1 MNAIEIVITLPF
13 FPQSETRGDSWTR
26 IIILGP
32 PGSGKGTRA
41 KIMGKLYD
49 LPVVTTGDMLR
60 EAVSEGT
67 ELGKLAEGY
76 MNRGELVRDDIV
88 ISIVEDRMSKPDV
101 VKGFILDGFP
111 RSVEQAEA
119 LDRILNRLGTA
130 LDVVLYITAEQ
141 ETIIERLSLRR
152 SCPKCGAIYHLK
164 DMLPEREGIC
174 DECGGVL
181 VQREDDKAKI
191 IRHRLEVYEKQ
202 TFPILERYERVGK
215 VRQMSGEIDIKEIP
229 DEIRRVLG
237 PP

>member
-13 FPQSETRGDSWTR
+13 LPQSETQGDSGTR

-41 KIMGKLYD
+41 KIIGKLYD

-67 ELGKLAEGY
+67 ELGKLAQGY
-76 MNRGELVRDDIV
+76 MNRGELIRDDIV

-101 VKGFILDGFP
+101 ETGFILDGFP

-119 LDRILNRLGTA
+119 LDRILNRLGTE
-130 LDVVLYITAEQ
+130 LDTVLYITAKH

-164 DMLPEREGIC
+164 DMLPKREGIC
-174 DECGGVL
+174 DECDGVL
-181 VQREDDKAKI
+181 VQREDDKAEI

-202 TFPILERYERVGK
+202 TFPILERYEKVGK
-215 VRQMSGEIDIKEIP
+215 VRQMNGEIDIKEIP

>member
-1 MNAIEIVITLPF
+1 MK
-13 FPQSETRGDSWTR
+13 

-41 KIMGKLYD
+41 KIIGKLYD

-60 EAVSEGT
+60 AAVSEGT
-67 ELGKLAEGY
+67 ELGKLAQGY

-101 VKGFILDGFP
+101 MKGFILDGFP

-119 LDRILNRLGTA
+119 LDRILNRQGTV
-130 LDVVLYITAEQ
+130 LDTVLYVTAKH

-164 DMLPEREGIC
+164 DMLPKREGIC

-181 VQREDDKAKI
+181 VQREDDKAEI

-215 VRQMSGEIDIKEIP
+215 VRQMRGEIDIKEIP